1 MRTFPGLIISLF
13 SLTTAAQTASLA
25 DSFIPTESSIA
36 LNPITKKVRIT
47 VKDMKTKE
55 SIPCFTIDF
64 SSCGHPVYES
74 SNEGLFSMET
84 VEGFACY
91 VRIAKRG
98 YANLDLMV
106 DYDKIPGDGKTYNI
120 YLSRSP
126 NSFSG
131 HIRDTVDGNLYVS
144 GANLELRS
152 LQDKYIQRVE
162 SNNQGEF
169 SIYLTPDTDYEVFV
183 QHPDYHPYQNK
194 FKTGSEL
201 DGLELKRVYIS
212 RIDHKKIPSRLG
224 TEVAVM
230 RKDKRL
236 EGINYY
242 SVQILAKHS
251 TEINL
256 VGFKD
261 LEQYG
266 EVFLEKDGLV
276 SKVKVG
282 KFFDRS
288 MAERALSKINN
299 KPAYH
304 DAFLTQSLAGNMNHK
319 KQERVLQVREA
330 GYMVRLASYLN
341 PDIFDGTKV
350 EMLGKLSSVQKNEW
364 TIMLLSGFDSL
375 DEARIVES
383 RVKDLGF
390 KSAYVVQYNG
400 EQLQKVPRS

>member
-1 MRTFPGLIISLF
+1 MRTFPGLIIFLF
-13 SLTTAAQTASLA
+13 TLTLSAQTASLS
-25 DSFIPTESSIA
+25 DSFIPADSPIA
-36 LNPITKKVRIT
+36 LNPVTKKVQIT

-55 SIPCFTIDF
+55 RIPFFTIDF

-74 SNEGLFSMET
+74 NNEGLFSMET

-106 DYDKIPGDGKTYNI
+106 DYDEIPGDGKTYNI
-120 YLSRSP
+120 FLSRSP

-131 HIRDTVDGNLYVS
+131 HIRDTVAGNLYVS
-144 GANLELRS
+144 GAKIELRS

-183 QHPDYHPYQNK
+183 QHPDYHPYESK
-194 FKTGSEL
+194 FRTGSEL
-201 DGLELKRVYIS
+201 DGRELKRIYIS
-212 RIDHKKIPSRLG
+212 RIDHKKIPSGLG
-224 TEVAVM
+224 TEVAVV

-251 TEINL
+251 TEIDL
-256 VGFKD
+256 SGFKD
-261 LEQYG
+261 LQQYG
-266 EVFLEKDGLV
+266 EVFQEKDGLV

-288 MAERALSKINN
+288 VAEKALSLIKN
-299 KPAYH
+299 KPAYQ

-319 KQERVLQVREA
+319 KREKIIQTREE

-341 PDIFDGTKV
+341 PQMFDGTKL
-350 EMLGKLSSVQKNEW
+350 ENLGKLSSVQKNEW

-375 DEARIVES
+375 DEARMVES
-383 RVKDLGF
+383 KVKELGF

-400 EQLQKVPRS
+400 VQLQKIP